1 MTSAQIFKVQILSS
15 SNFSVVYVAMLF
27 HDKMV
32 LHHAPSFSKS
42 KSSFGTSLLKN
53 GYYSILVEIPESKT
67 FPKNCLVQVAI
78 TKRKNQRS
86 NPGTL
91 IFWWLL
97 SVHVKIDAAIF
108 DFTLANNYEGIT
120 KK

>member
-1 MTSAQIFKVQILSS
+1 M
-15 SNFSVVYVAMLF
+15 
-27 HDKMV
+27 
-32 LHHAPSFSKS
+32 
-42 KSSFGTSLLKN
+42 
-53 GYYSILVEIPESKT
+53 LVEIPESKT
-67 FPKNCLVQVAI
+67 FPKKCLVQVAI
-78 TKRKNQRS
+78 TKRKNKRN

-97 SVHVKIDAAIF
+97 SLHVKIDPVIF

>member
-1 MTSAQIFKVQILSS
+1 M
-15 SNFSVVYVAMLF
+15 
-27 HDKMV
+27 
-32 LHHAPSFSKS
+32 
-42 KSSFGTSLLKN
+42 
-53 GYYSILVEIPESKT
+53 LVELPESKT
-67 FPKNCLVQVAI
+67 FPKNCLAQVAI

-86 NPGTL
+86 NLGTL

-97 SVHVKIDAAIF
+97 SLHMKIDAAIF